1 MVQRLYYCLSNNSIY
16 QTIIMSTMTNAMRPT
31 NKPAVKSSPAYAAF
45 KLMGSCTKCGD
56 RSHQTVNIGHPIFK
70 LVCPTCRAYLTE
82 IKQRAIERNKEVR
95 LAAYADKN
103 SSVTEVKTP

>member
-1 MVQRLYYCLSNNSIY
+1 
-16 QTIIMSTMTNAMRPT
+16 MTNAMRPT

-82 IKQRAIERNKEVR
+82 IKQRAIERNEEVR

-103 SSVTEVKTP
+103 NLSTEVKTP